1 MTALRRNPE
10 VSIPAFAAQ
19 IVEEC
24 RARVGD
30 AGVVLALSG
39 GVDSTVAAAILHR
52 AIGSRL
58 HCIFVDHGL
67 MRLNEGREV
76 TTMLM
81 EHMPGLNLRHIQ
93 AGDLFLGKLTGVED
107 PEQKRKIIGHTF
119 IEVFEREA
127 KKLPGVCFLGQ
138 GTIYPDIAESSS
150 TKGEAIKSH
159 HNVGG
164 LPAEMGLELIEPLRD
179 LYKDEVR
186 ALGMEFDLPE
196 AFIGRQ
202 PFPGPGL
209 AVRILGAVSEERLD
223 ALRQADFIVRDEL
236 QKSGWASRAWQAF
249 AVLLPVRTVGVKEG
263 ARTYE
268 SVVALRV
275 VDSVDA
281 MTADWTRLPH
291 EVLAAVSSR
300 ILNEVKGVNRV
311 VYDISSKPPATIEWE

>member
-1 MTALRRNPE
+1 MTGLRRKPG
-10 VSIPAFAAQ
+10 VSIPAFAVH
-19 IVEEC
+19 IVDEC
-24 RARVGD
+24 RAKVGD

-52 AIGSRL
+52 AIGNRL

-76 TTMLM
+76 AAMLG
-81 EHMPGLNLRHIQ
+81 EHMPGLNLRHIE
-93 AGDLFLGKLTGVED
+93 AGDLFLGKLAGVED

-127 KKLPGVCFLGQ
+127 KKLPGVRFLGQ

-150 TKGEAIKSH
+150 AKGEAIKSH

-179 LYKDEVR
+179 LYKDDVR
-186 ALGMEFDLPE
+186 TLGMEFGLPE

-209 AVRILGAVSEERLD
+209 AVRILGAVSVERLET
-223 ALRQADFIVRDEL
+223 LRLADFIVRDEL
-236 QKSGWASRAWQAF
+236 HKSGCLPWQAF
-249 AVLLPVRTVGVKEG
+249 AVLLPVRTVGVRDGK
-263 ARTYE
+263 RTYE

-291 EVLAAVSSR
+291 EVLAAVSGR
-300 ILNEVKGVNRV
+300 ILDEVKGVNRV